1 MLCQNAEEF
10 LIQANTQKRPRF
22 DEDDSGVVFQH
33 VEVCVDSEL
42 MATVF
47 LNG

>member
-22 DEDDSGVVFQH
+22 DEDGLVFQH

-42 MATVF
+42 MAIVLF
-47 LNG
+47 